1 MSAPTSTTITILP
14 ARLLLVRLPREQ
26 LQSLMAPILDC
37 WWFRGEQ
44 DPFFSL
50 CSNEVEVSLFA
61 STSAVRSSFG
71 AYIQEPS
78 RHPPFHGR
86 FSSGDSD
93 LDEVDD
99 DPADDDGHDGSR
111 RPDDDPDDV
120 NESGITLGTGART
133 EDHASKSC
141 KRRSFDEF
149 DDTGQRHDESQ
160 RKQDEKV
167 QVGADV
173 WVVLECAFHGDGWEQ
188 AGRRIRDLSSPL
200 ADAGVSILFL
210 STYNSDFLLVMEDS
224 LAAVTS
230 ILEESGFQFTAND
243 DDDDDEEL
251 DHTMAASTTDL
262 RRGGSFRRSRA
273 RAASSS
279 THGSGSARM
288 SGSLSGSLVMSD
300 QGSSHAGS
308 VSRAPNGS
316 ATMSRSGSL
325 GKRATGVAAALQKV
339 SMSPAR
345 SIGEASSPLL
355 QTNLPLNDSPGAMSP
370 GGVARSITTA
380 DFVSSNSL
388 TILPDELVCIGL
400 SQQHETFWRSKI
412 VECLFFPE
420 RVLPAPRASSSGR
433 RPPVSVSPTRSRI
446 STVLED
452 SKSSTRE
459 ASPYTKPPLS
469 RRPSNRATSH
479 IISGGARGSSAN
491 PLLSPAISSHTHP
504 LAASFLSTLDAD
516 YPTPFI
522 ALTQTLEGVSLMAD
536 VRLLRK
542 VFKEGED
549 EGICFIVGPGGL
561 HSIWN
566 GEDGVGSDDESSDDE
581 CGFSP
586 RRGRERT
593 RSNEHDRVQ
602 METALEE
609 ELHSGTE
616 SSESRS
622 RTREQEA
629 REAERRDRKFQ
640 AKDAGKLLKCL
651 QLDLSSFGLGKWY
664 KRKKYFLNHLRWLT
678 LMLRCMKTDTHG
690 IVEHFAGLLVN
701 GGLNCLYQSTFSTA
715 NILVAKDDIVRARRI
730 LEEHI

>member
-1 MSAPTSTTITILP
+1 MSGPTSTTITILP

-61 STSAVRSSFG
+61 SIAAVRSSFM
-71 AYIQEPS
+71 AYIQDRPSDPREPCY
-78 RHPPFHGR
+78 RDR
-86 FSSGDSD
+86 SSSDDSD
-93 LDEVDD
+93 PDEDGDD
-99 DPADDDGHDGSR
+99 NNEDDNQGGS
-111 RPDDDPDDV
+111 PQASDEPYDV
-120 NESGITLGTGART
+120 SGSGITLGAGAHT
-133 EDHASKSC
+133 HDHLHKHGEH
-141 KRRSFDEF
+141 RSSSESDN
-149 DDTGQRHDESQ
+149 TGQRHANWQ
-160 RKQDEKV
+160 RKQAEKV
-167 QVGADV
+167 QVGDDV

-243 DDDDDEEL
+243 DDDEDDL
-251 DHTMAASTTDL
+251 DHTMATSTSDL
-262 RRGGSFRRSRA
+262 RRRGSFRRSRA

-279 THGSGSARM
+279 THGSGSGLM
-288 SGSLSGSLVMSD
+288 NGSLSGSLVVSD

-308 VSRAPNGS
+308 VSRVPNGS
-316 ATMSRSGSL
+316 VTMSRSGSL
-325 GKRATGVAAALQKV
+325 GNRVAGVAAALQRV

-345 SIGEASSPLL
+345 SQRESLSPSL
-355 QTNLPLNDSPGAMSP
+355 QTKLPVNDSPAPLSP
-370 GGVARSITTA
+370 SGVARSITTA

-388 TILPDELVCIGL
+388 SILPDELVCIGL

-420 RVLPAPRASSSGR
+420 RVLPAPPASSSGH
-433 RPPVSVSPTRSRI
+433 RPPASVSPARSRI

-452 SKSSTRE
+452 SRASTRKV
-459 ASPYTKPPLS
+459 SPYTTPRLS
-469 RRPSNRATSH
+469 RRPSNRAASRT
-479 IISGGARGSSAN
+479 ISGGARGSSTN
-491 PLLSPAISSHTHP
+491 PLLSPAISTQTHP

-522 ALTQTLEGVSLMAD
+522 ALTQTAEGVSLMAD

-549 EGICFIVGPGGL
+549 EGICFTVGPGGL

-566 GEDGVGSDDESSDDE
+566 GEDGVGSDDESPDDE
-581 CGFSP
+581 HEFVS

-593 RSNEHDRVQ
+593 RSNEHDRGQ
-602 METALEE
+602 MDAPSEE

-629 REAERRDRKFQ
+629 REAERRDRKFR
-640 AKDAGKLLKCL
+640 AKDGGKLLKCL
-651 QLDLSSFGLGKWY
+651 QLHLSSFGLE
-664 KRKKYFLNHLRWLT
+664 
-678 LMLRCMKTDTHG
+678 THG

-701 GGLNCLYQSTFSTA
+701 GGLNCLYHSTFSTA

-730 LEEHI
+730 LEDQI